1 MKTADL
7 RHAFLDFYESKG
19 HRIVS
24 SSSLVPHN
32 DPTLLFTNAG
42 MNQFKDPLLGK
53 SDPGYTRATSA
64 QRCVR
69 AGGKH
74 NDLENVGYTARHHT
88 FFEMMGNF
96 SFGDYFKEDT
106 ISWAWEF
113 ATAVVGLDP
122 DKILITVHPTDDDSR
137 KIWRDKV
144 GIANERI
151 IDLEENFWTMGDTG
165 PCGPCTELFYDHGP
179 SIAGGPPGSPDED
192 GDRFIE
198 FQNLVFPQFDR
209 SADGALDPLP
219 QPGVDTGMGLERMAA
234 ILQGVHSNY
243 EIDLFARVMKEAGK
257 YAGITDPSQVI
268 NTASLRVIAD
278 HIRSSAFLIADGV
291 LPGNEDRAY
300 VLRRIIRRGLRHGY
314 KLDIKEA
321 FFHKLVPVLVDEMGE
336 AYPLLAEHADDVTRA
351 LADEEA
357 RFSETLTQGMELLK
371 KELGGVSG
379 DVLSGDVAFKLYD
392 TYGFP
397 VDLTADVAREL
408 NMSVD
413 QAGFD
418 EAMEAQRARGR
429 AATSFSTSLGQKIS
443 VKEKVQFCGYEQL
456 ANKASVL
463 AVFDAEGEPLEQ
475 LDADQ
480 SQGVIVLNQ
489 TAFYAESG
497 GQVGDRG
504 ILASESARFQV
515 GDTQISGDQFLHI
528 GGLLEGTIRAGDTL
542 HAEVDTATR
551 NQTRANH
558 SATHL
563 LHAAL
568 REVLGDHVQQKGS
581 LVNAEK
587 LRFDFAHTGV
597 IDGEALQQIE
607 QRVNAQIRLNS
618 GVDTQLL
625 SYDDAV
631 QQGAVALFGEK
642 YGDQVRVLTMGNGY
656 SMELCGGTHVQR
668 TGDIGLFK
676 IVSETGIAAGIRR
689 VEAVTGDTALGLVH
703 EEQVL
708 LNSVSDSLKVGRR
721 EVGSKLQQLI
731 AENRALTRQ
740 VEQMSQQ
747 LAASKS
753 SDLGAQVEEIAGISF
768 IAAQVEGDSKAMMQ
782 TLDTVRSQLPSDAV
796 VVLAAIDKGRVG
808 MVSAIGKT
816 LSERLSAAEL
826 MQTVAPLV
834 GAKGGGRPDL
844 ARAGGGDQVDA
855 VEQALTAAR
864 QWVESQLAS

>member
-1 MKTADL
+1 
-7 RHAFLDFYESKG
+7 
-19 HRIVS
+19 
-24 SSSLVPHN
+24 
-32 DPTLLFTNAG
+32 
-42 MNQFKDPLLGK
+42 
-53 SDPGYTRATSA
+53 
-64 QRCVR
+64 
-69 AGGKH
+69 
-74 NDLENVGYTARHHT
+74 
-88 FFEMMGNF
+88 
-96 SFGDYFKEDT
+96 
-106 ISWAWEF
+106 
-113 ATAVVGLDP
+113 
-122 DKILITVHPTDDDSR
+122 
-137 KIWRDKV
+137 
-144 GIANERI
+144 
-151 IDLEENFWTMGDTG
+151 
-165 PCGPCTELFYDHGP
+165 
-179 SIAGGPPGSPDED
+179 
-192 GDRFIE
+192 
-198 FQNLVFPQFDR
+198 
-209 SADGALDPLP
+209 
-219 QPGVDTGMGLERMAA
+219 
-234 ILQGVHSNY
+234 
-243 EIDLFARVMKEAGK
+243 
-257 YAGITDPSQVI
+257 
-268 NTASLRVIAD
+268 
-278 HIRSSAFLIADGV
+278 
-291 LPGNEDRAY
+291 
-300 VLRRIIRRGLRHGY
+300 
-314 KLDIKEA
+314 
-321 FFHKLVPVLVDEMGE
+321 
-336 AYPLLAEHADDVTRA
+336 
-351 LADEEA
+351 
-357 RFSETLTQGMELLK
+357 
-371 KELGGVSG
+371 
-379 DVLSGDVAFKLYD
+379 
-392 TYGFP
+392 
-397 VDLTADVAREL
+397 
-408 NMSVD
+408 
-413 QAGFD
+413 
-418 EAMEAQRARGR
+418 
-429 AATSFSTSLGQKIS
+429 
-443 VKEKVQFCGYEQL
+443 
-456 ANKASVL
+456 
-463 AVFDAEGEPLEQ
+463 
-475 LDADQ
+475 
-480 SQGVIVLNQ
+480 
-489 TAFYAESG
+489 
-497 GQVGDRG
+497 
-504 ILASESARFQV
+504 V

-528 GGLLEGTIRAGDTL
+528 GGLLEGTVRAGDTL

-753 SDLGAQVEEIAGISF
+753 SDLSAQVEEIAGISF

-855 VEQALTAAR
+855 VEQAFTAAR